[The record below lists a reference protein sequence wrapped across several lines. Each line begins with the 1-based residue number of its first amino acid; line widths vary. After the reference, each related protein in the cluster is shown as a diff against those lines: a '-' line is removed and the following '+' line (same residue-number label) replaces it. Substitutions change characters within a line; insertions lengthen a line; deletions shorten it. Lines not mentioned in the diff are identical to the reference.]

1 LALINALVGVS
12 SPWPPLR
19 IHRLE
24 IHGFYSWGRAAVP
37 CCLGRHRGS
46 AFPLPSPIA
55 GLDALFVLSTQAACC
70 PRAATRPS
78 TLSCPSGTIPL
89 GSAVHDIL
97 QPHPV
102 VRYDLISVIRS
113 PSGEF
118 VWMIADLLVRYSSRA
133 GAGLLSHPPRS
144 ALTTNLPH
152 SQAEVPP
159 SLPRKTPRFPTG
171 LLPTRDPHSVVFD

>member
-1 LALINALVGVS
+1 MALINALVGVS

-24 IHGFYSWGRAAVP
+24 IRGFYSWGRAAVP
-37 CCLGRHRGS
+37 CCLGRHRDS

-55 GLDALFVLSTQAACC
+55 GLGALFVLSSQAACC